1 MTPAWQGEVMLLQ
14 WGESSTRGRTVTFL
28 VGEDE
33 DQHPFKT
40 HAIRAGKRAGTRF
53 MAVFV
58 EIADDETAV
67 DSKPTASQEAGRL
80 CRDERFQEWTSVRY
94 FVPRSEAGAREAV
107 LQHCGVQSRATL
119 DTNRRAWEA
128 WSFGMKRDFEAW
140 LAEELRAF

>member
-28 VGEDE
+28 LPEDE

-40 HAIRAGKRAGTRF
+40 HSIRAGKRAGSRF

-58 EIADDETAV
+58 EISDDETAV
-67 DSKPTASQEAGRL
+67 DSKPSASQEAGML
-80 CRDERFQEWTSVRY
+80 CRDALFQQWASERH
-94 FVPRSEAGAREAV
+94 FVQRSEAGAREAV
-107 LQHCGVQSRATL
+107 LSFCSIKSRSEL
-119 DTNRRAWEA
+119 DSQRRAWEA

-140 LAEELRAF
+140 RRDATRAL